1 MTPRPASEFGDN
13 WSDALEKKDVAAIEA
28 YFARKDRVQDYLGF
42 VNFRVGGR
50 DHTIKMRGPKE
61 RGITFAVPRGSL
73 MTSIEYRIFDDLLIG
88 NFMKTTLHGLHEL
101 NEGKGSFIYSVA
113 KYADNGLAESNAEV
127 EAYLAEYRRRAGVDY
142 LISALEDKSRGFIT
156 RFAAQDTAVY
166 KLMKKVYLSFIR

>member
-1 MTPRPASEFGDN
+1 MTRYAALRDRAAS
-13 WSDALEKKDVAAIEA
+13 
-28 YFARKDRVQDYLGF
+28 
-42 VNFRVGGR
+42 
-50 DHTIKMRGPKE
+50 
-61 RGITFAVPRGSL
+61 
-73 MTSIEYRIFDDLLIG
+73 
-88 NFMKTTLHGLHEL
+88 LHGLHEL

-156 RFAAQDTAVY
+156 RFAAQDSAVY